1 MRILFVTKKYV
12 IEPMGIGYLSAQ
24 LKDAGFNVSLL
35 QIFNGFDIND
45 ILDFKPDVICYSL
58 WTGGHNFFYR
68 INKKIKT
75 ACPDLITI
83 ACGPHS
89 TFCTDNVIADYNFDY
104 VIRGEA
110 DYALPSLCKALEN
123 RTAAVDKR
131 LVDIKEPPQ
140 DLDKIKEPDRKLL
153 YSYRH
158 NLDNPIRSIMSSRGC
173 PYSCTFCYNEKFKE
187 LFEGKKLR
195 LRNMEMVI
203 EEAKAV
209 RMDYPQTEYFF
220 FQDDELGG
228 RPNRLE
234 ILAKSWMTKVKKRFH
249 AQLRVEYIND
259 DTVKMLKFAGCNSLT
274 FAIESA
280 NCETRKIL
288 GKRFSNEQIETAVRI
303 LHKYKLKFRIENML
317 AIPFSDQISDMW
329 DTYNANKRFRPALA
343 WASLF
348 QPYPGTTLGKRCQE
362 AGLFSGNVDDIP
374 DTFFDS
380 TILNFNAKSKLI
392 LENMQK
398 LFTVFIA
405 FRIPKC
411 VAKFILSLKLGFVYK
426 IIGNFYKERMFG
438 KLYGFK

>member
-1 MRILFVTKKYV
+1 
-12 IEPMGIGYLSAQ
+12 MGIGYLSAQ
-24 LKDAGFNVSLL
+24 LKAAGFNVRLL
-35 QIFNGFDIND
+35 QIFSVFDIND

-83 ACGPHS
+83 AGGPHS
-89 TFCTDNVIADYNFDY
+89 TFCTDSVIADYNFDY

-110 DYALPSLCKALEN
+110 DYALPLLCKALEN
-123 RTAAVDKR
+123 RTAGAVFYPGTKSMDKR

-187 LFEGKKLR
+187 LFDGKKLR

-228 RPNRLE
+228 RKDRLE
-234 ILAKSWMTKVKKRFH
+234 ILAKNWMIKVKKRFH
-249 AQLRVEYIND
+249 AQLRVEYINNE
-259 DTVKMLKFAGCNSLT
+259 TIKLLKFAGCNSLT
-274 FAIESA
+274 FAIESG
-280 NCETRKIL
+280 NSETRKTL

-303 LHKYKLKFRIENML
+303 LHKHKMKFRIENML
-317 AIPFSDQISDMW
+317 AIPFSNQISDMW
-329 DTYNANKRFRPALA
+329 DTYNANKRYRPALA

-348 QPYPGTTLGKRCQE
+348 QPYPGTTLGKRCQD

-374 DTFFDS
+374 DAFFDS
-380 TILNFNAKSKLI
+380 TILKCNAKSKLI

-398 LFTVFIA
+398 LFTMFIA

-411 VAKFILSLKLGFVYK
+411 LAKFILSLKLGFVYK

-438 KLYGFK
+438 KLFGFK